1 MQGKYNYFFQQSI
14 IRFECNKEQVYTV
27 FNRAIRQPKYQEFSD
42 EFNFDG

>member
-1 MQGKYNYFFQQSI
+1 MKGIGKMTLK
-14 IRFECNKEQVYTV
+14 KEKEYITV